1 MAYIGLQPQT
11 KVLATSTQK
20 LNGTGGDFEYALN
33 RAVSKA
39 ADLRVFVGNVAM
51 RPEIDYTASGTQILF
66 TSQPAV
72 GIDNININYVAG
84 ALTAITLSS
93 NSFPQGSTVNPSI
106 RYSDGPS
113 TGIHFPSTTSVGITT
128 SGNTR
133 VTVTN
138 DPAAVDAQTGAL
150 RVTGGVGITQ
160 KLIVGDD
167 VSFLSTTT
175 SVDST
180 SGALIVNGG
189 VGVGENLSVGGTLSV
204 AGDFVVAGSFT
215 TTSADSL
222 VLNDPF
228 LFLANAN
235 PGDAL
240 DTGVVSSYNDGIT
253 RFTGLF
259 RDITD
264 GKYKLFDNLDV
275 SPTTTVDTGDT
286 SFEFSDLKLGIL
298 EVNDATESSSTTS
311 GALIVTGGIGV
322 AKNLYI
328 GGGIGANGSLG
339 SNGQFLSSTG
349 TGLTWTTLSAQR
361 INQDASNVTVT
372 ANYVNVAV
380 NGGNVFSFGASR
392 LSTATYFN
400 TTANISTPQLNAGG
414 GVLNSLT
421 VNGNV
426 TVTTAYVMPSANAAS
441 SLGSSAARWNFIYGV
456 NGNFLSVNANY
467 ADLAEKYLADA
478 DYEPGTVL
486 HFGGSAEVSQCD
498 VDMCSRVAG
507 VVSTQPAYLMNDTIQ
522 GEHIVS
528 LALLGRVPTKVV
540 GPIKK
545 GDMLVSAGDGRARAE
560 HIPQM
565 GTVIGK
571 ALEDFNGD
579 RGVIEVVVGRV

>member
-39 ADLRVFVGNVAM
+39 ADLRVFVGNVAL
-51 RPEIDYTASGTQILF
+51 RPEVDYTASGTQLIF
-66 TSQPAV
+66 TSQPAA
-72 GIDNININYVAG
+72 GTDNININYVAG

-93 NSFPQGSTVNPSI
+93 NSFPQGTTVDPSV

-113 TGIHFPSTTSVGITT
+113 TGIWFPSTTSVGITT

-133 VTVTN
+133 VTVSN

-240 DTGVVSSYNDGIT
+240 DTGVVSSYNDGIQ

-259 RDITD
+259 RDVTD

-275 SPTTTVDTGDT
+275 SPTTTVNTGDT

-298 EVNDATESSSTTS
+298 EVNDATQSSSTTS

-322 AKNLYI
+322 DKNLYI
-328 GGGIGANGSLG
+328 GGGIGAGGSLG

-349 TGLTWTTLSAQR
+349 TGLSWVTLSAQR
-361 INQDASNVTVT
+361 INQDASNVSVT
-372 ANYVNVAV
+372 TSYVNVAV
-380 NGGNVFSFGASR
+380 NGSNVASFGATR
-392 LSTATYFN
+392 VLI
-400 TTANISTPQLNAGG
+400 TTDII
-414 GVLNSLT
+414 
-421 VNGNV
+421 
-426 TVTTAYVMPSANAAS
+426 PSGNAAS
-441 SLGSSAARWNFIYGV
+441 SIGLSGTRWNNIFAV
-456 NGNFLSVNANY
+456 TGNFLSVNANY
-467 ADLAEKYLADA
+467 ADVAEKYLADA

-486 HFGGSAEVSQCD
+486 HFGGTAEVSQCD

-507 VVSTQPAYLMNDTIQ
+507 VVSTQPAYLMNDAIQ
-522 GEHIVS
+522 GEHVVS

-540 GPIKK
+540 GPITK

-560 HIPQM
+560 RIPQI

-579 RGVIEVVVGRV
+579 HGVIEVVVGRV

>member
-20 LNGTGGDFEYALN
+20 LNGTGVDFEYALN

-39 ADLRVFVGNVAM
+39 ADLRVFVGNVAQ
-51 RPEIDYTASGTQILF
+51 RPEIDYTASGTQLLF
-66 TSQPAV
+66 TSQPAA
-72 GIDNININYVAG
+72 GTDNININYVAG

-93 NSFPQGSTVNPSI
+93 NSFPQGTTVDPSI
-106 RYSDGPS
+106 RYVDGPS
-113 TGIHFPSTTSVGITT
+113 TGIYFPSTTSVGITT

-133 VTVTN
+133 VTVSN

-175 SVDST
+175 STTST

-204 AGDFVVAGSFT
+204 AGDFVVAGTFT
-215 TTSADSL
+215 TTGSDSL
-222 VLNDPF
+222 IISNPF

-240 DTGVVSSYNDGIT
+240 DTGFVSSYNDGIP

-264 GKYKLFDNLDV
+264 GKYKLFDNLDT
-275 SPTTTVDTGDT
+275 SPTTTVDTTDP

-298 EVNDATESSSTTS
+298 EVSDSSASTTSTS

-322 AKNLYI
+322 GGAIFLNSTDSATAI
-328 GGGIGANGSLG
+328 GNGGTNGTGNIGASGATFNTA
-339 SNGQFLSSTG
+339 FIKST
-349 TGLTWTTLSAQR
+349 SAQ
-361 INQDASNVTVT
+361 
-372 ANYVNVAV
+372 
-380 NGGNVFSFGASR
+380 
-392 LSTATYFN
+392 
-400 TTANISTPQLNAGG
+400 
-414 GVLNSLT
+414 
-421 VNGNV
+421 
-426 TVTTAYVMPSANAAS
+426 
-441 SLGSSAARWNFIYGV
+441 
-456 NGNFLSVNANY
+456 Y
-467 ADLAEKYLADA
+467 ADVAEKYTSDA
-478 DYEPGTVL
+478 DYEAGTVL
-486 HFGGSAEVSQCD
+486 HFGGTAEVSQCD

-507 VVSTQPAYLMNDTIQ
+507 VVSTQPAYLMNDAIQ
-522 GEHIVS
+522 GDHVVT
-528 LALLGRVPTKVV
+528 LALLGRVPCKVV
-540 GPIKK
+540 GPIAK

-560 HIPQM
+560 RIPQI
-565 GTVIGK
+565 GSVIGK
-571 ALEDFNGD
+571 ALEDFIGD
-579 RGVIEVVVGRV
+579 HGVIEVVVGRV

>member
-39 ADLRVFVGNVAM
+39 ADLRVFVGNVAQ
-51 RPEIDYTASGTQILF
+51 RPEIDYTASGTQLLF
-66 TSQPAV
+66 TSQPAA
-72 GIDNININYVAG
+72 GTDNININYVAG
-84 ALTAITLSS
+84 ALTAITLTA
-93 NSFPQGSTVNPSI
+93 NSFPQGTTVDPSI
-106 RYSDGPS
+106 RYVDGPS
-113 TGIHFPSTTSVGITT
+113 TGIHFPSTSSIGLTC

-175 SVDST
+175 STTST
-180 SGALIVNGG
+180 SGALLVNGG
-189 VGVGENLSVGGTLSV
+189 VGVGENLNVGGTLSV
-204 AGDFVVAGSFT
+204 AGDFVVAGQFT
-215 TTSADSL
+215 TTGSDSL
-222 VLNDPF
+222 VISNPF

-240 DTGVVSSYNDGIT
+240 DTGFISSYNDGIS

-298 EVNDATESSSTTS
+298 EVNNSTQSSSTTS

-322 AKNLYI
+322 GGVIYLNSTNSATAI
-328 GGGIGANGSLG
+328 GNGGTSGVGNIGASGATFNTA
-339 SNGQFLSSTG
+339 FIRST
-349 TGLTWTTLSAQR
+349 SAQ
-361 INQDASNVTVT
+361 
-372 ANYVNVAV
+372 
-380 NGGNVFSFGASR
+380 
-392 LSTATYFN
+392 
-400 TTANISTPQLNAGG
+400 
-414 GVLNSLT
+414 
-421 VNGNV
+421 
-426 TVTTAYVMPSANAAS
+426 
-441 SLGSSAARWNFIYGV
+441 
-456 NGNFLSVNANY
+456 Y
-467 ADLAEKYLADA
+467 ADVAEKYTSDA
-478 DYEPGTVL
+478 DYEAGTVL
-486 HFGGSAEVSQCD
+486 DFGGDAEVTLCAS
-498 VDMCSRVAG
+498 DMSRKLAG
-507 VVSTQPAYLMNDTIQ
+507 VVSTQPAYLMNDAMQ
-522 GEHIVS
+522 GDHTVV
-528 LALLGRVPTKVV
+528 LALLGRVPCKVR
-540 GPIKK
+540 GPIQK
-545 GDMLVSAGDGRARAE
+545 GDMLVSAGEGYARAE
-560 HIPQM
+560 HIPQV

-579 RGVIEVVVGRV
+579 HGVIEVVVGRV